1 MLSNTLLC
9 HWWSQECSGMFFIG
23 IKLSILYS
31 LFVHVNEHV
40 MCFLVGLVMPILS
53 FFFGLSSLY
62 SLALMACALFFTQT
76 FCLVLVSIV
85 NVLGH
90 T

>member
-1 MLSNTLLC
+1 MLLNTLLC
-9 HWWSQECSGMFFIG
+9 HWWNQECSGMFFIG

-40 MCFLVGLVMPILS
+40 MRFLVWLVMPIFS
-53 FFFGLSSLY
+53 FFFSLSSLY
-62 SLALMACALFFTQT
+62 SLALMSFALCFTQT

-90 T
+90 K